1 MSNRISSILGA
12 LFVVAI
18 GATQAHTEGIQAGLV
33 TPDVMVTPENFKTA
47 ATHWEFTKYLPKTGG
62 VNQFG
67 HIREPYPVDV
77 RATVRPNR
85 DTLYSI
91 AIIDITE
98 GATLSIPEMGDRYV
112 SAMVVNEDHY
122 VNKVYLG
129 GGEHPLTK
137 ELFDTDYVILVMRT
151 LVDSSDPEDVAA
163 VNALQDQYKITANS
177 AKPFVVPNY
186 NRDSFKE
193 VLELGL
199 EVGRY
204 IPDTRAMFGS
214 KEEVDSLRH
223 FAGTAFGWGGLPV
236 DQAFYLNVEPGL
248 PVGEYKIDI
257 PAEVPV
263 GQFWSI
269 TLYDAEGYFAV
280 NDLDSYSIN
289 SITGDRNDD
298 GTMTIHLGGCDDG
311 RINCIP
317 IAEGWNYIVRQYQ
330 PGEAILDGSWTFPD
344 VQMLSTN

>member
-1 MSNRISSILGA
+1 MTHHIAKNLGA
-12 LFVVAI
+12 LLLAGFA
-18 GATQAHTEGIQAGLV
+18 ATPLYAEGIQDGFVAEE
-33 TPDVMVTPENFKTA
+33 VMVTPENFKTA

-67 HIREPYPVDV
+67 HIRVPYPTDAKV
-77 RATVRPNR
+77 TVRPNR

-91 AIIDITE
+91 AIIDISE
-98 GATLSIPEMGDRYV
+98 GATLSVPEMGDRYV

-129 GGEHPLTK
+129 GGEFPLTK
-137 ELFDTDYVILVMRT
+137 ELFDTDYVILAIRT
-151 LVDSSDPEDVAA
+151 LVDSSDPEDVAT

-177 AKPFVVPNY
+177 AKPFIVPNY

-204 IPDTRAMFGS
+204 LPDARATFGS
-214 KEEVDSLRH
+214 KDQVDSLRH
-223 FAGTAFGWGGLPV
+223 FAGTAYGWGGLPE
-236 DQAFYLNVEPGL
+236 DQAFYLNIEPGL
-248 PVGEYKIDI
+248 PVGEYKIEV

-263 GQFWSI
+263 GQFWSV
-269 TLYDAEGYFAV
+269 TVYDAEGFFAV
-280 NDLDSYSIN
+280 NDLNSYSIN

-298 GTMTIHLGGCDDG
+298 GTMTVHLGGCEDG
-311 RINCIP
+311 RVNCVP
-317 IAEGWNYIVRQYQ
+317 IVEGWNYIVRQYE
-330 PGEAILDGSWTFPD
+330 PGAAILDGSWTFPE
-344 VQMLSTN
+344 VVPVSAN